1 MLRLTGDFLQNLKAA
16 EIETSNFEKEWKD
29 KFDSLQ
35 DSVFSSKEFVWL
47 VWMLARVP
55 CLILAIAIYFGF
67 TSPYTAIAAA
77 PCILY
82 ILLAKNSLDIKCEA
96 QRQNFIG
103 KIEGRLEEK
112 KMNLRNTAQVGMGL
126 AQNEARSN

>member
-1 MLRLTGDFLQNLKAA
+1 MLRLTSDFLQNLKAA

-35 DSVFSSKEFVWL
+35 DSVFSSKEFVL
-47 VWMLARVP
+47 RVWILARVP
-55 CLILAIAIYFGF
+55 CLLLAIAIYFGF
-67 TSPYTAIAAA
+67 TSPYTAIAAV

-103 KIEGRLEEK
+103 KIEGRLDEK

-126 AQNEARSN
+126 AQNEARSD